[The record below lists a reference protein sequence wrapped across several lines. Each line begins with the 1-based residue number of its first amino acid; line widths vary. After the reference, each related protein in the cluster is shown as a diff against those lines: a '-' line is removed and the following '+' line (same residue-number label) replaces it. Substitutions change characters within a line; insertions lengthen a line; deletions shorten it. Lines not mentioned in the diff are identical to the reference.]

1 MLQRLA
7 DGLCEALRRKEA
19 RGRTIAIKVRLD
31 DFTTVT
37 RARTIAQPVDDGET
51 VGAIARELLRAYGP
65 PRPVRLLGVRMAGFE
80 SEGEAVAHDAKQLG
94 LAI

>member
-1 MLQRLA
+1 MLRGWR
-7 DGLCEALRRKEA
+7 DGCAGLRRKER

-37 RARTIAQPVDDGET
+37 RARTLASAADDAGRGRD
-51 VGAIARELLRAYGP
+51 VAARAAARVRAAAARSACSACAWP
-65 PRPVRLLGVRMAGFE
+65 ASRR
-80 SEGEAVAHDAKQLG
+80 EGEAATPDAKQLG